1 MVIFYYIARSVSY
14 SWLGLKKK
22 LIFIFKVSTK
32 TLTSLMVERDI
43 PNIFVQ
49 VQVSGEN
56 LFHHTHV
63 YGVLKIYDF
72 LEDFFI

>member
-1 MVIFYYIARSVSY
+1 
-14 SWLGLKKK
+14 
-22 LIFIFKVSTK
+22 
-32 TLTSLMVERDI
+32 MVERDI

-56 LFHHTHV
+56 LFHHTQV

-72 LEDFFI
+72 LKDFFI